1 MLHPFIRIHRE
12 QRPLVG
18 LKDTG
23 GAKMGNSWGSL
34 RIQSPIIEK
43 CHNFSPKIVGIHD
56 GESHFQPKFLFHYR
70 LLSITKFEEG
80 N

>member
-1 MLHPFIRIHRE
+1 
-12 QRPLVG
+12 
-18 LKDTG
+18 
-23 GAKMGNSWGSL
+23 MGNSWGSL